1 MEVFPMAK
9 RIKSSKSKH
18 SESFFVIDDYYNPET
33 KKKTTFVVERLGNL
47 ASLME
52 KYGTDSRDEVV
63 GNLKAYVESLRKKDR
78 EDKAVVELSL
88 SPDHLI
94 IRDSKRVFNIGYLY
108 IRNILCSLGIR
119 DICRTI
125 ASERKF
131 RYDLAAII
139 NDLVA
144 ARVIYPSSKKST
156 YETAGKFLESPDY
169 SLADVYRSLNV
180 LSENRYLI
188 ERELYRN
195 GKDASCGS
203 NRHRGSKTQVKRLL
217 HNLSGTHEL
226 AEEGRA

>member
-1 MEVFPMAK
+1 
-9 RIKSSKSKH
+9 
-18 SESFFVIDDYYNPET
+18 
-33 KKKTTFVVERLGNL
+33 
-47 ASLME
+47 ME